1 MLVFRLRPFVRFL
14 VGMLKIFVWIAAV
27 VPFHVMAVPNLG
39 AIDKSSGLHYE
50 DHVLFSKRMS
60 AVSATRRQPTEYI
73 LKHAPGN
80 FGVASRYK
88 RFFGATSAERT
99 AFCGASPDC
108 GFICG
113 RLYAVPRAPAC
124 WTSSCSFP
132 VWWWS
137 LGNRI
142 DATLLLRGNTG
153 LASPGLTSWPWKP
166 PTPVSQVRVIFME
179 AS

>member
-1 MLVFRLRPFVRFL
+1 MLLFRPRPFVRFL

-73 LKHAPGN
+73 LRHSPGN

-88 RFFGATSAERT
+88 RFFGATSAERM
-99 AFCGASPDC
+99 AVCGARPDF

-113 RLYAVPRAPAC
+113 RFYAVPCAPVC
-124 WTSSCSFP
+124 RTSYSFP

-142 DATLLLRGNTG
+142 DVALRLRGNTG
-153 LASPGLTSWPWKP
+153 LASPGL
-166 PTPVSQVRVIFME
+166 